1 MTQPIKP
8 RSLTS
13 EERSLI
19 EFLLSAEFPGRDE
32 LKFQLEA
39 VKAVG
44 VCECGCGTV
53 ILQVGESGAPAA
65 EETPIPIEAYGE
77 NVDVLLF
84 ARNRFL
90 SSLELVFHDDRLPR
104 PFPKPGDLKLWARGP
119 RKPST

>member
-1 MTQPIKP
+1 MTRPIKP
-8 RSLTS
+8 RSLTLQ
-13 EERSLI
+13 ERSVI

-32 LKFQLEA
+32 LRSQLET

-44 VCECGCGTV
+44 LCECGCGTV
-53 ILQVGESGAPAA
+53 ILQVGESGPRATV
-65 EETPIPIEAYGE
+65 ETPIPIEAYGE

-84 ARNRFL
+84 ARNGFL

-104 PFPKPGDLKLWARGP
+104 PFPKPGDLKLWARES